1 MNDSI
6 IYQKLVRD
14 RIPEIISSHGKTPQT
29 RILEQSEFKDA
40 VGAKLLEETYEL
52 YSEWK
57 KGDSG
62 AILKESADVLEILL
76 TALREHGLTLDDL
89 MAMRH
94 KRALERGDFSEKIFL
109 EHVGECNFFT
119 PDIQSC
125 PTLIFNPIQQKRLIQ
140 IIRGEFAQSK
150 TAWIASA
157 FYSPGIT
164 NLLMADMEN
173 FLQQNGSLRIL
184 LSTMGNIVRPEYF
197 AHLKSF
203 LPDSNLRIFHPPDI
217 PFDQNPPAFHVK
229 TFLFLHASGSGS
241 ILIGSSNFTEAG
253 FTRNI
258 EWNYFSSGEVNLPFE
273 GLSPFESAVEEFDHF
288 WNTSAVEVTQNFLDG
303 YRKRFQISE
312 MDRRHI
318 SPGSAGLFEKQK
330 GYGDRSVKLVSPNEA
345 QKAALDN
352 LARMRG
358 HGITKAAVIAA
369 TGVGKTFLAAFDFRQ
384 SGCRRILF
392 IAHRENIL
400 FNARESFVRIMPN
413 HDFGSIMGG
422 GNGFTET
429 EGSVFAMIQ
438 TLSRENHLEKFS
450 PEHFDF
456 IVIDEFHHSE
466 ASSYQKILNYF
477 KPAFLLGLTATP
489 ERMDGRDVL
498 ALCDYN
504 IACEIRLMEA
514 VDKGWLSP
522 FQYYAV
528 YDQIDYDQITWR
540 GSRYDEA
547 ELDRALENDTRTE
560 IIARNLLKYLP
571 ASGKIKALA
580 FCSSIAHAC
589 YTARILKDQHGIE
602 SIALTGQ
609 TPGDE
614 RRQAISKLQND
625 YDELK
630 VICCVDIFN
639 EGIDIPELTHV
650 LFLRPTQSFTVFL
663 QQLGRALR
671 LWPGKDFVVALD
683 FVGNFRKA
691 HVAPLALTGFTSIE
705 QFVEFRKTAVGS
717 SLWDRLPNPCFLS
730 ADTDVRRIW
739 DDEIRRV
746 LRGELS
752 AEDRLKMLYLEIRED
767 LEDTSP
773 SLMDFLA
780 NPRDVDPYI
789 FIRQFGSWLKAK
801 LYCDGTLPDDEMQL
815 LNTMG
820 ETFLSYVET
829 DLNPVRSYK
838 MVVLLTLLNLPGT
851 EWMIEDIAGGFLS
864 YFLNHPDRIAD
875 YDELAKSKNPEQF
888 SIRKVVSKLKTMPL
902 HFLSNTPDDFFVLD
916 KKAGI
921 FSLKAGLNSHWN
933 NDGFRRLVKDRV
945 MFAVERYF
953 RNSNRK
959 KSPAD
964 QGQGDSV
971 VKASGP

>member
-14 RIPEIISSHGKTPQT
+14 RIPEIIRSHGKTPQT
-29 RILEQSEFKDA
+29 RILGQSEFKDA
-40 VGAKLLEETYEL
+40 VAAKLLEETYEL

-57 KGDSG
+57 SG
-62 AILKESADVLEILL
+62 NSQGILKESADVLEILL
-76 TALREHGLTLDDL
+76 AALQEHGFSMDELLEMRQSREH
-89 MAMRH
+89 
-94 KRALERGDFSEKIFL
+94 ERGGFNEKIFL
-109 EHVGECNFFT
+109 ERVGESDFFS
-119 PDIQSC
+119 PDVQSH
-125 PTLIFNPIQQKRLIQ
+125 PVMIFNPIQQKRLIDV
-140 IIRGEFAQSK
+140 IRGEFAQSK
-150 TAWIASA
+150 TVWIASA

-164 NLLMADMEN
+164 NLLMADLEN
-173 FLQQNGSLRIL
+173 FLNQNGSLRIL

-197 AHLKSF
+197 DHLKTF
-203 LPDSNLRIFHPPDI
+203 LPDSGLRVFHPTDI

-229 TFLFLHASGSGS
+229 TFLFRHTSGSGS

-253 FTRNI
+253 FTRNV
-258 EWNYFSSGEVNLPFE
+258 EWNYFSAGEVNLPFE
-273 GLSPFESAVEEFDHF
+273 GVSPFESAAEQFELY
-288 WNTSAVEVTQNFLDG
+288 WNTSAVEVSQNFLEG
-303 YRKRFQISE
+303 YRKRFQFSE
-312 MDRRHI
+312 MDRRH
-318 SPGSAGLFEKQK
+318 SQPMPGTGLFENQE
-330 GYGDRSVKLVSPNEA
+330 GYGVRPVKPVSPNTA
-345 QKAALDN
+345 QQEVLDS
-352 LARMRG
+352 LARMRKQG
-358 HGITKAAVIAA
+358 FTKAVAIAA
-369 TGVGKTFLAAFDFRQ
+369 TGVGKTFLAAFDFEQ
-384 SGCRRILF
+384 SGCQRVLF

-400 FNARESFVRIMPN
+400 FNARESFARIKMN
-413 HDFGSIMGG
+413 HDFGTIMGG
-422 GNGFTET
+422 GNGFSET

-450 PEHFDF
+450 PEHFDY

-504 IACEIRLMEA
+504 VACEIRLMEA
-514 VDKGWLSP
+514 VDKGWLAP

-528 YDQIDYDQITWR
+528 YVQTDYSQITWR

-547 ELDRALENDTRTE
+547 ELDRALENDNRTE

-571 ASGKIKALA
+571 ASGKIKAMA

-589 YTARILKDQHGIE
+589 FTARKLKDNHAIE

-609 TPGDE
+609 TPEKE
-614 RRQAISKLQND
+614 RRQAISKLQNEKD
-625 YDELK
+625 QLK

-639 EGIDIPELTHV
+639 EGVDIPDLTHV

-691 HVAPLALTGFTSIE
+691 HVAPLALMGFTSIE

-717 SLWDRLPNPCFLS
+717 SLWDGLPNPCFLS
-730 ADTDVRRIW
+730 ADTDVQRIW

-746 LRGELS
+746 LPVLPRE
-752 AEDRLKMLYLEIRED
+752 ERLKMLYLEIRED

-773 SLMDFLA
+773 SLIDFLA

-789 FIRQFGSWLKAK
+789 FIRQFKSWLKTK
-801 LYCDGTLPDDEMQL
+801 LYCDGVLPDDEMQL
-815 LNTMG
+815 LNTAG
-820 ETFLSYVET
+820 EKFLSYLET
-829 DLNPVRSYK
+829 DLSPNKSYK

-851 EWMIEDIAGGFLS
+851 TWMVEDISRGFLS
-864 YFLNHPDRIAD
+864 YFLNHPDRIDD
-875 YDELAKSKNPEQF
+875 YDDLAKSPNPKQF
-888 SIRKVVSKLKTMPL
+888 SIRQVISKLKAMPL
-902 HFLSNTPDDFFVLD
+902 HFLSNAPEDFFILD
-916 KKAGI
+916 KNAGI
-921 FSLKAGLNSHWN
+921 FRLKSEMNSYWN

-945 MFAVERYF
+945 SFALERYF
-953 RNSNRK
+953 RNSSRE
-959 KSPAD
+959 KSSMD
-964 QGQGDSV
+964 QGAG
-971 VKASGP
+971 K

>member
-1 MNDSI
+1 MKNAI

-14 RIPEIISSHGKTPQT
+14 RIPEIIRSHGKTPQT

-89 MAMRH
+89 LAMRH
-94 KRALERGDFSEKIFL
+94 NRALERGGFSEKIFL
-109 EHVGECNFFT
+109 EHVGKCNFFT

-140 IIRGEFAQSK
+140 VIRGELAQSK

-164 NLLMADMEN
+164 NLLMADMDN
-173 FLQQNGSLRIL
+173 FLQQNGTLRIL

-197 AHLKSF
+197 THLKTF
-203 LPDSNLRIFHPPDI
+203 LPDSNLRIFHPPGI

-229 TFLFLHASGSGS
+229 TFLFHHASGSGS

-273 GLSPFESAVEEFDHF
+273 GLSPFESAVVEFDRF
-288 WNTSAVEVTQNFLDG
+288 WNTSAVDVSQNFLDG
-303 YRKRFQISE
+303 YQKRFQISE
-312 MDRRHI
+312 TDRFQMQRHV
-318 SPGSAGLFEKQK
+318 SKGSGTELFENQK
-330 GYGDRSVKLVSPNEA
+330 GYGAQTAMPIMPNAAQNEA
-345 QKAALDN
+345 LEN
-352 LARMRG
+352 LSRMRIQ
-358 HGITKAAVIAA
+358 GIPKAVAIAA

-384 SGCRRILF
+384 SGCRRVLF

-400 FNARESFVRIMPN
+400 FNARESFTRIIVDP
-413 HDFGSIMGG
+413 DFGTIMGG

-450 PEHFDF
+450 PEHFDY
-456 IVIDEFHHSE
+456 IVIDEFHHSN
-466 ASSYQKILNYF
+466 ASSYQKVLNYF

-514 VDKGWLSP
+514 IDKSWLAP

-528 YDQIDYDQITWR
+528 YDQTDYSQITWR
-540 GSRYDEA
+540 GSHYDEA

-589 YTARILKDQHGIE
+589 YTARKLKDQHGIE
-602 SIALTGQ
+602 STALTGQ
-609 TPGDE
+609 TPGEE
-614 RRQAISKLQND
+614 RRQVISRLQND
-625 YDELK
+625 YDDLK

-639 EGIDIPELTHV
+639 EGVDIPELTHV

-705 QFVEFRKTAVGS
+705 QFVEFQKK
-717 SLWDRLPNPCFLS
+717 
-730 ADTDVRRIW
+730 
-739 DDEIRRV
+739 
-746 LRGELS
+746 RGWF
-752 AEDRLKMLYLEIRED
+752 KH
-767 LEDTSP
+767 
-773 SLMDFLA
+773 
-780 NPRDVDPYI
+780 
-789 FIRQFGSWLKAK
+789 
-801 LYCDGTLPDDEMQL
+801 
-815 LNTMG
+815 MG
-820 ETFLSYVET
+820 
-829 DLNPVRSYK
+829 
-838 MVVLLTLLNLPGT
+838 
-851 EWMIEDIAGGFLS
+851 
-864 YFLNHPDRIAD
+864 
-875 YDELAKSKNPEQF
+875 
-888 SIRKVVSKLKTMPL
+888 
-902 HFLSNTPDDFFVLD
+902 
-916 KKAGI
+916 
-921 FSLKAGLNSHWN
+921 
-933 NDGFRRLVKDRV
+933 
-945 MFAVERYF
+945 
-953 RNSNRK
+953 
-959 KSPAD
+959 
-964 QGQGDSV
+964 
-971 VKASGP
+971 

>member
-14 RIPEIISSHGKTPQT
+14 RIPEIIRADGKTPQT
-29 RILEQSEFKDA
+29 RILGQVEFKDA
-40 VGAKLLEETYEL
+40 VAAKLLEETYEL

-57 KGDSG
+57 RGNSNG
-62 AILKESADVLEILL
+62 ILKESADVLEVLL
-76 TALREHGLTLDDL
+76 AVLQEYGFSLNDL
-89 MAMRH
+89 LKMRH
-94 KRALERGDFSEKIFL
+94 SRELERGGFNEKIFL
-109 EHVGECNFFT
+109 ERVGESDYFT
-119 PDIQSC
+119 PNIQSH
-125 PTLIFNPIQQKRLIQ
+125 PVLIINPNQQKRLIDV
-140 IIRGEFAQSK
+140 IRGEFAQSK
-150 TAWIASA
+150 TVWIASA

-164 NLLMADMEN
+164 NLLMADLEN
-173 FLQQNGSLRIL
+173 FLKQDGSLRIL

-197 AHLKSF
+197 AHLKTF
-203 LPDSNLRIFHPPDI
+203 LPDSDLKVFHPSGI

-229 TFLFLHASGSGS
+229 TFLFRHAGGSGS

-253 FTRNI
+253 FTRNV

-273 GLSPFESAVEEFDHF
+273 GVSPFESAAEQFELY
-288 WNTSAVEVTQNFLDG
+288 WNTSAVEVSQNFLEG
-303 YRKRFQISE
+303 YQKRFQISE
-312 MDRRHI
+312 TDRRHI
-318 SPGSAGLFEKQK
+318 TPGSAGLFEKQK
-330 GYGDRSVKLVSPNEA
+330 AYGDRPVKIVSPNEA
-345 QKAALDN
+345 QKEALDN

-384 SGCRRILF
+384 SGCQRFLF

-400 FNARESFVRIMPN
+400 FNARESFTRIMMD
-413 HDFGSIMGG
+413 HDFGTIMGG

-450 PEHFDF
+450 SEHFDY

-477 KPAFLLGLTATP
+477 KPAFFLGLTATP

-498 ALCDYN
+498 ALCEYN

-514 VDKGWLSP
+514 VDKGWLAP

-528 YDQIDYDQITWR
+528 YDQTDFSQIAWR

-609 TPGDE
+609 TPGVE
-614 RRQAISKLQND
+614 RRQAISRLQND

-717 SLWDRLPNPCFLS
+717 SLWDRLPNSCYLC
-730 ADTDVRRIW
+730 ADTDVQRIW
-739 DDEIRRV
+739 DAEIRRV
-746 LRGELS
+746 LRSELS
-752 AEDRLKMLYLEIRED
+752 VEERLKMLYLEIRED

-789 FIRQFGSWLKAK
+789 FVRQFGSWFKAK
-801 LYCDGTLPDDEMQL
+801 QFCEGVLPDGEKQI
-815 LNTMG
+815 LNTTG
-820 ETFLSYVET
+820 ERFLSYIET
-829 DLNPVRSYK
+829 DLNPVKSYK
-838 MVVLLTLLNLPGT
+838 MVVLLTLLDLPGT
-851 EWMIEDIAGGFLS
+851 EWPIEDIAHGFLS
-864 YFLNHPDRIAD
+864 YFLDHPDRIVD
-875 YDELAKSKNPEQF
+875 YEDLAKNPNPKQF
-888 SIRKVVSKLKTMPL
+888 PVTKVISKLKAMPL
-902 HFLSNTPDDFFVLD
+902 NFLSNTQNDFFILD
-916 KKAGI
+916 KSTGI
-921 FSLKAGLNSHWN
+921 FRLKPEMNSHWN
-933 NDGFRRLVKDRV
+933 NIDFRQMVKDRV
-945 MFAVERYF
+945 MFALERYF
-953 RNSNRK
+953 RNSSRE
-959 KSPAD
+959 KSSMN
-964 QGQGDSV
+964 QGPVNSYR
-971 VKASGP
+971 